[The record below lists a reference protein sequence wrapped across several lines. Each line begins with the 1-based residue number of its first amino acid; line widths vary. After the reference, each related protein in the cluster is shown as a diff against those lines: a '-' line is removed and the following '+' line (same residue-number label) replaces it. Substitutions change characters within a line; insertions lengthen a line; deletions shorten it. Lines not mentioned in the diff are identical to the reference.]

1 MVRTIK
7 CITLLLLLLMYSSS
21 ATAQVLLSIHDTSVV
36 SGTKF
41 TVPIYVETTL
51 TGKGVTAYQIQLS
64 YNTFFMTFD
73 SVIASGSISQQLGQV
88 NYNVTAPG
96 TLIVASAGSLPLT
109 GTGVLIYVRF
119 KLLNSGNPTLS
130 FSGGSSYNFLNEG
143 DPPVE
148 LHNGNMNIQSA
159 PSIYVY
165 PASILLTVGDQ
176 QQFGVSGGVAPF
188 HWSLTNLSVASID
201 SNGLLTAT
209 HTGLTRVVANDA
221 DGTIDTISGN
231 IEIRP
236 FRLSVR
242 DTSYMQGQI
251 FNLPIYAS
259 NLTGLNVTSG
269 YFQIQFNQNILT
281 PVGVDQAGTLLAS
294 YPASAFNNSANG
306 LLSISFAG
314 VTPLGGS
321 GVLVY
326 LQFKVSKTNSGASA
340 VYPANI
346 IFNEIIQG
354 DSASGNFQTINLANL
369 NVSPSSGNLIAGD
382 TLQFAAAGGTSPY
395 SWTTSDSTVASI
407 NTGGLLTALKGGSIL
422 VHAVDVY
429 GGNGVSDTIQIYDTR
444 ASMSDTI
451 GVIGDSVDLSI
462 SLSPITLG
470 MHVQSLQATVT
481 FDSTVVH
488 LLSISNS
495 GSITS
500 GWLYSS
506 NISGTQI
513 IFAAAT
519 TANLASPGVVCK
531 LRFVVPPYATAG
543 RTSNIMFQQFVL
555 NEGHPRVLAVNGSIT
570 ASLVGLP
577 AAPTSLNAVA
587 INSNR
592 IDLTWHDNATNE
604 TGYTVQRRTETT
616 LTWSTIAYTAA
627 DSVSFSDIGVY
638 DGTKYFY
645 RIYAS
650 NGGGNS
656 APSNVTN
663 AVTPMQ
669 PPTYLNAVQ
678 LEGAAIQLTWQDNS
692 SSELGYYIERKL
704 GPAGTYAV
712 IDSVSSNV
720 TAFTD
725 STGVPGNEYFFR
737 VRAYNSD
744 VASVYSNE
752 VHLTLT
758 GVKANGTGIPD
769 KFGVSQNYPN
779 PFNPTTVISY
789 QLPVNSMVTL
799 KVYSVIGKEI
809 RTLVNGRES
818 AGFHSAVFVAS
829 DLPSGVYFY
838 RMQAGKFS
846 ETKKLMVIK

>member
-1 MVRTIK
+1 
-7 CITLLLLLLMYSSS
+7 
-21 ATAQVLLSIHDTSVV
+21 
-36 SGTKF
+36 
-41 TVPIYVETTL
+41 
-51 TGKGVTAYQIQLS
+51 
-64 YNTFFMTFD
+64 
-73 SVIASGSISQQLGQV
+73 
-88 NYNVTAPG
+88 
-96 TLIVASAGSLPLT
+96 
-109 GTGVLIYVRF
+109 
-119 KLLNSGNPTLS
+119 
-130 FSGGSSYNFLNEG
+130 
-143 DPPVE
+143 
-148 LHNGNMNIQSA
+148 
-159 PSIYVY
+159 
-165 PASILLTVGDQ
+165 
-176 QQFGVSGGVAPF
+176 
-188 HWSLTNLSVASID
+188 
-201 SNGLLTAT
+201 
-209 HTGLTRVVANDA
+209 
-221 DGTIDTISGN
+221 
-231 IEIRP
+231 
-236 FRLSVR
+236 
-242 DTSYMQGQI
+242 
-251 FNLPIYAS
+251 
-259 NLTGLNVTSG
+259 
-269 YFQIQFNQNILT
+269 
-281 PVGVDQAGTLLAS
+281 
-294 YPASAFNNSANG
+294 
-306 LLSISFAG
+306 
-314 VTPLGGS
+314 
-321 GVLVY
+321 
-326 LQFKVSKTNSGASA
+326 
-340 VYPANI
+340 
-346 IFNEIIQG
+346 
-354 DSASGNFQTINLANL
+354 
-369 NVSPSSGNLIAGD
+369 
-382 TLQFAAAGGTSPY
+382 
-395 SWTTSDSTVASI
+395 
-407 NTGGLLTALKGGSIL
+407 
-422 VHAVDVY
+422 
-429 GGNGVSDTIQIYDTR
+429 
-444 ASMSDTI
+444 
-451 GVIGDSVDLSI
+451 
-462 SLSPITLG
+462 
-470 MHVQSLQATVT
+470 
-481 FDSTVVH
+481 
-488 LLSISNS
+488 
-495 GSITS
+495 
-500 GWLYSS
+500 
-506 NISGTQI
+506 
-513 IFAAAT
+513 
-519 TANLASPGVVCK
+519 
-531 LRFVVPPYATAG
+531 
-543 RTSNIMFQQFVL
+543 MFQQFVL

-704 GPAGTYAV
+704 GSAGTYAV